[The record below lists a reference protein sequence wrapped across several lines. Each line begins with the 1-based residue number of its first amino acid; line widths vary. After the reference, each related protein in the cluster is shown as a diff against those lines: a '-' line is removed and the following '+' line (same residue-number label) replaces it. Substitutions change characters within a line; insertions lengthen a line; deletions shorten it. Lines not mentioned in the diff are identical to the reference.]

1 MRRLTLSAM
10 AYTESTRRKRAKARE
25 AAQEIRRQRLEDEK
39 ANLRALNVFF
49 DAKYRLAKV
58 ELWLDDR
65 IAELHAKADTRRT
78 IHQQEAANALAGMI
92 ARGMTVEKIARMAG
106 MTAQTVERYLT
117 DTPETALPATPAV
130 AAPRPPAC
138 P

>member
-1 MRRLTLSAM
+1 MRSFTLSVM
-10 AYTESTRRKRAKARE
+10 AYTESTRQKRAKARE

-39 ANLRALNVFF
+39 ANLRALNLFL
-49 DAKYRLAKV
+49 DAKYRLTKV
-58 ELWLDDR
+58 ELWLGDR
-65 IAELHAKADTRRT
+65 IAELHARAGTRRSR
-78 IHQQEAANALAGMI
+78 HRQDAANALADMI
-92 ARGMTVEKIARMAG
+92 ARGMTVEEIARMAG
-106 MTAQTVERYLT
+106 MTVENVERYLT